1 MQGETDDWEDK
12 VIRLI
17 ILEVI
22 VWFSTECNIIPPSW
36 LFETGGIFGCC
47 IDLTGGSGV
56 LGIPKVPIC
65 AGSHA

>member
-1 MQGETDDWEDK
+1 MRGETDDWEDE

-47 IDLTGGSGV
+47 IDLTGDQVS
-56 LGIPKVPIC
+56 
-65 AGSHA
+65 